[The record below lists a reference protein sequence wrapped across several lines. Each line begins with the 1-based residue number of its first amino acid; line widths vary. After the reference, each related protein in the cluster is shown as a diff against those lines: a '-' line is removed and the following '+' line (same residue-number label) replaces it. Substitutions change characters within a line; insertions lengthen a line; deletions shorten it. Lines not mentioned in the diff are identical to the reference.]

1 MKRDKQMTEQ
11 QTIAITNYC
20 RMGFETVNP
29 KFGWLRIDEISIIVT
44 VNSGY
49 E

>member
-1 MKRDKQMTEQ
+1 MTEQ
-11 QTIAITNYC
+11 QLIALKWPCFLAVETAHP
-20 RMGFETVNP
+20 RFGRAQAMG
-29 KFGWLRIDEISIIVT
+29 SIIVT